1 MISRFGIFIR
11 SHAFRISGLGLNS
24 GKLLLK
30 KEISDR
36 KGGNERYDS
45 CMYDFGG
52 GLEEFHTSFFN
63 YPFLLLSNVKG
74 EEEREREER
83 RLRKRESF
91 SRDEPVNSRS
101 GEKRVR
107 SST

>member
-36 KGGNERYDS
+36 KGGNERYNS

-74 EEEREREER
+74 EEERERREKV
-83 RLRKRESF
+83 RKRESF